1 MPMFVVQTHFK
12 MQKTD
17 ISQQR
22 IQIVIDLLLFVCI
35 TLLFHR
41 LWWAF
46 ADVIKS
52 IPAISGSAEFLAHQV
67 YISSAWIDKHILLM
81 NITTEDTTNTIRFH
95 YVNGFISV
103 NESCSGLKQ
112 MYQLAV
118 LFLIFPG
125 PWKHK
130 LWFIPATFVVM
141 FLVNILR
148 ILLLSGVLLYIPS
161 IWDFFHLWVMRP
173 FYYVVIFLLWVVWV
187 EKIRDPDLI
196 REREPVEF

>member
-1 MPMFVVQTHFK
+1 MHKANIF
-12 MQKTD
+12 
-17 ISQQR
+17 QQR

-46 ADVIKS
+46 ADVIQS

-67 YISSAWIDKHILLM
+67 YFASAWIDKHILMM
-81 NITTEDTTNTIRFH
+81 NITTEDATNTIRFH
-95 YVNGFISV
+95 YVNGYISV

-148 ILLLSGVLLYIPS
+148 IILLSGVLLYFPS
-161 IWDFFHLWVMRP
+161 YWDFFHLWVMRP

-187 EKIRDPDLI
+187 EKIRDPGLI
-196 REREPVEF
+196 RDGEHVNF